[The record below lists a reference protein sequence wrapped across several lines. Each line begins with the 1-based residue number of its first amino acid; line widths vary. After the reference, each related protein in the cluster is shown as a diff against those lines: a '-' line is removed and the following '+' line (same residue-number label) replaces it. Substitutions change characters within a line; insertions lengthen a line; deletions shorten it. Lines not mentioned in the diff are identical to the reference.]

1 MIFSPRHELAGN
13 FKEDLVIIYNMR
25 RIFVLF
31 ICMLALSAH
40 SQKVDV
46 DRIESDGRHQIMTTS
61 RDFYVDDAEYRFTMK
76 IYESAKGLDWHLLIS
91 SFSYIPSS
99 AEVLLKLGNGDLMYL
114 PCNNVTTG
122 SVTKPGYGVSIIRG
136 FTEIYPS
143 REKEYYSSIYDL
155 TPEMM
160 DKIAEFGIKKIR
172 ISTGVKYRDEVFRG
186 NPLGKFIV
194 RCRKNIQERLDNPP
208 KKKNLYD
215 DF

>member
-1 MIFSPRHELAGN
+1 M
-13 FKEDLVIIYNMR
+13 K

-31 ICMLALSAH
+31 ICVLALSAH
-40 SQKVDV
+40 AQKVDV
-46 DRIESDGRHQIMTTS
+46 DRIEKDGRHQIMTTS

-76 IYESAKGLDWHLLIS
+76 IYESSKGIEWHLLIS

>member
-1 MIFSPRHELAGN
+1 M
-13 FKEDLVIIYNMR
+13 KK
-25 RIFVLF
+25 IFVLI
-31 ICMLALSAH
+31 ICVLALSAH
-40 SQKVDV
+40 AQKVDI

-76 IYESAKGLDWHLLIS
+76 IYESAKGVDWHLLIS

-99 AEVLLKLGNGDLMYL
+99 AEVLLKLGNGDLMHL

-122 SVTKPGYGVSIIRG
+122 SVTKPGYGISIIRG

-143 REKEYYSSIYDL
+143 REKEYYSSIYNL

-160 DKIAEFGIKKIR
+160 DKIAAFGIKKIR

>member
-1 MIFSPRHELAGN
+1 M
-13 FKEDLVIIYNMR
+13 KK
-25 RIFVLF
+25 IFVLF
-31 ICMLALSAH
+31 ICMLALSANA
-40 SQKVDV
+40 QKVDV

-76 IYESAKGLDWHLLIS
+76 IYESAKGVDWHLLIS

-99 AEVLLKLGNGDLMYL
+99 AEVLLKLGNGEMMYL
-114 PCNNVTTG
+114 LCNNVTTG
-122 SVTKPGYGVSIIRG
+122 SVTKPGHATTFFHSVFG
-136 FTEIYPS
+136 FTEVYPS
-143 REKEYYSSIYDL
+143 REKTYYSSIYDL
-155 TPEMM
+155 TPEKL

>member
-1 MIFSPRHELAGN
+1 M
-13 FKEDLVIIYNMR
+13 KK
-25 RIFVLF
+25 IFVLF
-31 ICMLALSAH
+31 ICMLALSANA
-40 SQKVDV
+40 QKVDV
-46 DRIESDGRHQIMTTS
+46 DRIENDGRHQIMTTS

-76 IYESAKGLDWHLLIS
+76 IYESAKGIDWHLLIS

-99 AEVLLKLGNGDLMYL
+99 IKVLLKLGNGELMHL

-122 SVTKPGYGVSIIRG
+122 SVTRPGYGISIIRG

-143 REKEYYSSIYDL
+143 KEKEYYSSIYDL

>member
-1 MIFSPRHELAGN
+1 M
-13 FKEDLVIIYNMR
+13 KK
-25 RIFVLF
+25 IFVLI
-31 ICMLALSAH
+31 ICVLALSAH
-40 SQKVDV
+40 AQKVDV
-46 DRIESDGRHQIMTTS
+46 DRIEKDGRHQIMTTS

-76 IYESAKGLDWHLLIS
+76 IYESAKGVDWHLLIS

-99 AEVLLKLGNGDLMYL
+99 AEVLLKLGNGEMMYL

-122 SVTKPGYGVSIIRG
+122 SVTRPGYGISIIRG

-208 KKKNLYD
+208 KKKTLFD

>member
-1 MIFSPRHELAGN
+1 
-13 FKEDLVIIYNMR
+13 MR

-31 ICMLALSAH
+31 ICMLALSANA
-40 SQKVDV
+40 QKVEV
-46 DRIESDGRHQIMTTS
+46 DRIENDGRHQIMTTS
-61 RDFYVDDAEYRFTMK
+61 RDFYIDDAEYRFTMK
-76 IYESAKGLDWHLLIS
+76 IYESTKGIDWHLLIS

-99 AEVLLKLGNGDLMYL
+99 AEVLLKLGNGEMMYL

-143 REKEYYSSIYDL
+143 REKEYYSSIYNL

-172 ISTGVKYRDEVFRG
+172 ISTGVKYRDEIFRG

>member
-1 MIFSPRHELAGN
+1 M
-13 FKEDLVIIYNMR
+13 KK
-25 RIFVLF
+25 IFVLF
-31 ICMLALSAH
+31 ICMLALSAKA
-40 SQKVDV
+40 QKVDI

-61 RDFYVDDAEYRFTMK
+61 RDFYVDDVEYRFTMK
-76 IYESAKGLDWHLLIS
+76 IYESSKGVDWHLLIS

-99 AEVLLKLGNGDLMYL
+99 VEVLLKLGNGELMQL
-114 PCNNVTTG
+114 PCSNVITG
-122 SVTKPGYGVSIIRG
+122 SVTKPGHATTFFHSVFG
-136 FTEIYPS
+136 FTEVYPS
-143 REKEYYSSIYDL
+143 KEKTYYSSIYDF

>member
-1 MIFSPRHELAGN
+1 M
-13 FKEDLVIIYNMR
+13 KK
-25 RIFVLF
+25 IFVLF
-31 ICMLALSAH
+31 ICMLALSANA
-40 SQKVDV
+40 QKVDV
-46 DRIESDGRHQIMTTS
+46 DRIENDGRHQIMTTS

-76 IYESAKGLDWHLLIS
+76 IYESAKGIDWHLLIS

-99 AEVLLKLGNGDLMYL
+99 IEVLLKLGNGELMHL

-122 SVTKPGYGVSIIRG
+122 SVTRPGYGISIIRG

-143 REKEYYSSIYDL
+143 KEKEYYSSIYDL

>member
-1 MIFSPRHELAGN
+1 M
-13 FKEDLVIIYNMR
+13 K

-31 ICMLALSAH
+31 ICVLALSAH
-40 SQKVDV
+40 AQKVDV
-46 DRIESDGRHQIMTTS
+46 DRIEKDGRHQIMTTS

-76 IYESAKGLDWHLLIS
+76 IYESAKSIDWHLLIS

-99 AEVLLKLGNGDLMYL
+99 AEVLLKLGNGEMMYL

-122 SVTKPGYGVSIIRG
+122 SVTRPGYGISIIRG

-143 REKEYYSSIYDL
+143 KEKEYYSSIYDL
-155 TPEMM
+155 TPEKL

>member
-1 MIFSPRHELAGN
+1 MKKTFA
-13 FKEDLVIIYNMR
+13 
-25 RIFVLF
+25 LF

-40 SQKVDV
+40 AQKVDI

-76 IYESAKGLDWHLLIS
+76 IYESAKGIDWHLLIS

-99 AEVLLKLGNGDLMYL
+99 AEVLLKLGNGDLMHL

-122 SVTKPGYGVSIIRG
+122 SVTRPGYGISIIRG

-143 REKEYYSSIYDL
+143 REKEYYLSIYDL

-160 DKIAEFGIKKIR
+160 DQIAEFGIKKIR

>member
-1 MIFSPRHELAGN
+1 M
-13 FKEDLVIIYNMR
+13 KK
-25 RIFVLF
+25 IFVLF
-31 ICMLALSAH
+31 ICMLSLSAH
-40 SQKVDV
+40 AQKVDV

-76 IYESAKGLDWHLLIS
+76 IYESAKGVDWHLLIS

-99 AEVLLKLGNGDLMYL
+99 AEVLLKLGNGDLIHL

-122 SVTKPGYGVSIIRG
+122 SVTRPGYGISIIRG

-186 NPLGKFIV
+186 NPLGKFIA

>member
-1 MIFSPRHELAGN
+1 M
-13 FKEDLVIIYNMR
+13 KK
-25 RIFVLF
+25 IFVLI
-31 ICMLALSAH
+31 ICVLALSAH
-40 SQKVDV
+40 AQKVDI
-46 DRIESDGRHQIMTTS
+46 DRIEKDGRHQIMTTS

-76 IYESAKGLDWHLLIS
+76 IYESAKGIDWHLLIS

-99 AEVLLKLGNGDLMYL
+99 AEVLLKLGNEEMMYL

-122 SVTKPGYGVSIIRG
+122 SVTRPGYGISIIRG

-143 REKEYYSSIYDL
+143 KEKEYYSSIYDL
-155 TPEMM
+155 TPEKL

-208 KKKNLYD
+208 KNKNLYD

>member
-1 MIFSPRHELAGN
+1 M
-13 FKEDLVIIYNMR
+13 KK
-25 RIFVLF
+25 IFVLF
-31 ICMLALSAH
+31 ICMLALSANA
-40 SQKVDV
+40 QKVDV
-46 DRIESDGRHQIMTTS
+46 DRIENDGKHQIMTTS

-76 IYESAKGLDWHLLIS
+76 IYESAKGIDWHLLIS

-99 AEVLLKLGNGDLMYL
+99 IEVLLKLGNGELMHL

-122 SVTKPGYGVSIIRG
+122 SVTRPGYGISIIRG

-143 REKEYYSSIYDL
+143 KEKEYYSSIYDL
-155 TPEMM
+155 TPEIM

>member
-1 MIFSPRHELAGN
+1 
-13 FKEDLVIIYNMR
+13 MR

-31 ICMLALSAH
+31 ICMLALSAKA
-40 SQKVDV
+40 QKVDL

-61 RDFYVDDAEYRFTMK
+61 RDFYIDDAKYSFTMK
-76 IYESAKGLDWHLLIS
+76 IYEGSYSTDWILLIS
-91 SFSYIPSS
+91 SYYYIPSS

-114 PCNNVTTG
+114 PCNNVRVG
-122 SVTKPGYGVSIIRG
+122 SVTKPGHGTVIGNFI
-136 FTEIYPS
+136 FTSPTRDID
-143 REKEYYSSIYDL
+143 YYTSVYEL

-172 ISTGVKYRDEVFRG
+172 ISTGEKYRDEVFRG

-194 RCRKNIQERLDNPP
+194 KCRKNIQERLDNPP

>member
-1 MIFSPRHELAGN
+1 
-13 FKEDLVIIYNMR
+13 
-25 RIFVLF
+25 
-31 ICMLALSAH
+31 MLALSAH
-40 SQKVDV
+40 AQKVDI
-46 DRIESDGRHQIMTTS
+46 DRIENDGRHQIMTTS

-76 IYESAKGLDWHLLIS
+76 IYESAKGIDWHLLIS

-99 AEVLLKLGNGDLMYL
+99 AEVLLKLGNGEMMYL

-122 SVTKPGYGVSIIRG
+122 SVTRPGYGISIIRG

-143 REKEYYSSIYDL
+143 KEKEYYSSIYDL
-155 TPEMM
+155 TPEKL

-172 ISTGVKYRDEVFRG
+172 ISTGVKYRDEIFRG